1 MPLIY
6 SGPPDVVADLIAL
19 YRGSLPGDIAS
30 QSRALDDAHVFAEI
44 VALGEGTGAGWGREA
59 RLSTSHGFWLDQ
71 HAHDRGL
78 SRQSGE
84 ADQTL
89 IDRLKTGPKAVTLDP
104 ITEAVATIVH
114 GADPSAVFYIVR
126 IPVDLGAFADTD
138 CWCDA
143 DSRVTPTRPR
153 ITIVL
158 IPASLDGIKS
168 SILDALR
175 SKMPAGH
182 GFGVEEF

>member
-1 MPLIY
+1 MPLLY
-6 SGPPDVVADLIAL
+6 TGSPDIIANL
-19 YRGSLPGDIAS
+19 VKIYRGSSPGDIGS
-30 QSRALDDAHVFAEI
+30 ESRNLDDAEVFAEMA
-44 VALGEGTGAGWGREA
+44 ALGEGIGAGWGREA

-84 ADQTL
+84 DDPTL
-89 IDRLKTGPKAVTLDP
+89 IGRLKTGPKSVTYQP
-104 ITEAVATIVH
+104 IFDAIESIVH
-114 GADPSAVFYIVR
+114 SADPDASFYIVR
-126 IPVDLGAFADTD
+126 IPVDNGAFADTD
-138 CWCDA
+138 CWCDV
-143 DSRVTPTRPR
+143 DSRVTPIRPR

-158 IPASLDGIKS
+158 IPSSLDFIKS